1 MSAIANAERN
11 LPRLSPSR
19 DGLRLIMETALDAV
33 VVMNSD
39 GVVAD
44 WNDRAAGVFGWSRDE
59 AVGRTMADLIIPERN
74 RRAHKTGLRRYLD
87 SGQAKILGRRIELS
101 GLRKNGEEFPVELS
115 ISAIQDGE
123 NILFVG
129 CLRDITERI
138 ALRFARAELA
148 RVMQVMA
155 MGEMAAS
162 IAHEIKQPLAAIVAS
177 SNSALRWLGMETP
190 DLDKAR
196 AALKRIAD
204 SGHHANEV
212 LGGIRSMLTKDSE
225 AKDPQDVNKLIRDSL
240 TLIRRE
246 IEHQRVSVLTELFDG
261 LPQVLASRVQLRQVI
276 INLIMN
282 AIDAMSTV
290 ADRERI
296 LQIKTEVHELNYFM
310 ITVEDSG
317 IGIDPKH
324 VNRIFEAFFTTK
336 SHGMGMGLAI
346 CRSIVESHGGRLS
359 VSPGRPHGSIFQVLL
374 PTAPSVRSGEE
385 AI

>member
-19 DGLRLIMETALDAV
+19 DGLRLIVETALDAV

-44 WNDRAAGVFGWSRDE
+44 WNDHAVSVFGWSRDE

-129 CLRDITERI
+129 CLRDMTERI
-138 ALRFARAELA
+138 ALRFARTELA

-212 LGGIRSMLTKDSE
+212 LGFIRSMLTKDSE

-261 LPQVLASRVQLRQVI
+261 LPHVLASRVQLRQVI

-282 AIDAMSTV
+282 AVDAMSTV

-296 LQIKTEVHELNYFM
+296 LQIKTAVHELDYFM

-324 VNRIFEAFFTTK
+324 LNRIFEAFFTTK

-374 PTAPSVRSGEE
+374 PTASSDRSGERVT
-385 AI
+385 